1 MDKTETLFRGIVPI
15 SILKDLSKVGRR
27 QMDGRPSHGF
37 IIKLRGAT
45 EYCCGDTTCLLS
57 AGQVLYVA
65 KGASYFIREVEPG
78 YSYVVNFSCEGHP
91 VEPVR
96 LLRFPNGYDITP
108 LAERLYHDH
117 RKQMGEYAV
126 LSDLYG
132 LLSKTVWEEPYVSP
146 GERRLLAP
154 AVAYLQTHLT
164 DPELSL
170 ESLSRL
176 AGVSEVY
183 LRRVFKKQYGMAPA
197 AFVTARRMALA
208 CDLLEQE
215 TCPVAEVALRSG
227 YRDGLYFSRLFRKQ
241 TGMTPTEYRRQHRD
255 ALF

>member
-1 MDKTETLFRGIVPI
+1 MDKTETLFRRIEPI
-15 SILKDLSKVGRR
+15 SILKDLSRVGRR

-57 AGQVLYVA
+57 AGQILYVA

-78 YSYVVNFSCEGHP
+78 YSYVVNFSCGEHP
-91 VEPVR
+91 EEPVR
-96 LLRFPNGYDITP
+96 LLRFPNGYDIIP
-108 LAERLYHDH
+108 LAERLYHDY
-117 RKQMGEYAV
+117 RKQTGEYAV
-126 LSDLYG
+126 LSDLYA
-132 LLSKTVWEEPYVSP
+132 LLSKTVSEEPYVSP
-146 GERRLLAP
+146 RARRLLAP
-154 AVAYLQTHLT
+154 VVAYLQAHLA
-164 DPELSL
+164 DPELSM
-170 ESLSRL
+170 EGLSQL

-183 LRRVFKKQYGMAPA
+183 LRRVFKRQYGMSPA

-215 TCPVAEVALRSG
+215 TCSVAEVALRAG

-241 TGMTPTEYRRQHRD
+241 TGITPTEYRRQHRD
-255 ALF
+255 VLF